1 MKNSEIQ
8 VIRRNGSWTELDISR
23 IRYVVEWAT
32 AGLEAN
38 HLALE
43 AGLTTRL
50 RHGITTREIQEN
62 LINCA
67 LQMCSLEEPDW
78 RYVAGRLHIWSL
90 WKDIE
95 VSRGYAYGNYPLTVK
110 SLVESEQYD
119 SRIAVYTDAELT
131 EAGSW
136 IDPNSI

>member
-1 MKNSEIQ
+1 MQPILSKTILNQSENLISRNNLLSVKNSEIQ

-32 AGLEAN
+32 TGLEAN

-78 RYVAGRLHIWSL
+78 R
-90 WKDIE
+90 
-95 VSRGYAYGNYPLTVK
+95 
-110 SLVESEQYD
+110 
-119 SRIAVYTDAELT
+119 
-131 EAGSW
+131 
-136 IDPNSI
+136 